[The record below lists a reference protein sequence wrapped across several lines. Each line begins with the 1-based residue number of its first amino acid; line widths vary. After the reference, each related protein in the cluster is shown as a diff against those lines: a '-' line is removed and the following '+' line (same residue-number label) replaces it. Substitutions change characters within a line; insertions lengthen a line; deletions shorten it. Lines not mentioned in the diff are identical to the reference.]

1 MLIKAIM
8 LYRLRAVSDFLFHF
22 LLWLTLM
29 KRQFVTDFLPTVL
42 IHLRHKLCLREYSPS
57 RPFWHILCVSYRL
70 WMRPKLKVFR
80 CAPRTHTHTHTRTHT
95 HTHTFQPGEQ
105 RLSCGLCFQRLFI
118 KHVQQFSNSKDGILQ
133 QSPIE
138 LILTLSLGFR
148 EERMCEGKKKRGY
161 NA

>member
-1 MLIKAIM
+1 MIFSFI
-8 LYRLRAVSDFLFHF
+8 LFFINIDEAPVCHF
-22 LLWLTLM
+22 KTIYWHTS
-29 KRQFVTDFLPTVL
+29 DFLPTVL
-42 IHLRHKLCLREYSPS
+42 IHLRHKLCLSEYSPS

-70 WMRPKLKVFR
+70 WMRPKLKVFW
-80 CAPRTHTHTHTRTHT
+80 CAPHAHTHTHTHTHT
-95 HTHTFQPGEQ
+95 LQLGEQ

-118 KHVQQFSNSKDGILQ
+118 KHVPRFSKSKDGILQ